1 MSREIKFRVWD
12 KTLQKFISPSSLF
25 LDANGKISDLDG
37 EYIIQQFT
45 GKTDINN
52 IEIYEGDL
60 VNAYIKDIGERAY
73 RVKFINQSFVLVEI
87 MTELEV
93 NEFFVEMNVPEKL
106 LVIGHILKSNEQ
118 DTSYL

>member
-1 MSREIKFRVWD
+1 M
-12 KTLQKFISPSSLF
+12 
-25 LDANGKISDLDG
+25 
-37 EYIIQQFT
+37 
-45 GKTDINN
+45 
-52 IEIYEGDL
+52 
-60 VNAYIKDIGERAY
+60 NAYIKDIGERAY